1 MTPFYVLRHG
11 QTDWNLNGLMQGRTD
26 IPLNDTG
33 RAQAEAAAAMLDRS
47 EWDVVVSST
56 LGRAR
61 ETAAILAR
69 GLDLPIVGAYDDLV
83 EQDFGAAEGTL
94 VAEID
99 ARWPGRAFPGKEAD
113 AHVGPRGIR
122 ALERIAAEHA
132 GARVLA
138 VAHGTLIRHLLAE
151 MSGHDARHYPRL
163 DNLAISEVRRTDA
176 AWQVVTV
183 GGAPFAEVR
192 EALDAASDLVRLAG

>member
-1 MTPFYVLRHG
+1 MRLALVRHG

-26 IPLNDTG
+26 IPLNATG
-33 RAQAEAAAAMLDRS
+33 RAQAEAAAARLDRA

-61 ETAAILAR
+61 ETAEILAR
-69 GLDLPIVGAYDDLV
+69 GLGLPVAGAYADLI
-83 EQDFGAAEGTL
+83 EQDFGAAEGSL

-99 ARWPGRAFPGKEAD
+99 TRWPGRAFPRKEAD
-113 AHVGPRGIR
+113 EQVGPRGIR
-122 ALERIAAEHA
+122 ALERIAVEHA

-138 VAHGTLIRHLLAE
+138 VAHGTLIRHVLAE

-163 DNLAISEVRRTDA
+163 DNLAVSEVRRTDA

-183 GGAPFAEVR
+183 GGTPFAEVR
-192 EALDAASDLVRLAG
+192 DALDAASDLVRLAG

>member
-1 MTPFYVLRHG
+1 MRLALVRHG

-26 IPLNDTG
+26 IPLNETG
-33 RAQAEAAAAMLDRS
+33 RAQAETAAALLDRAD
-47 EWDVVVSST
+47 WDVVVSST

-61 ETAAILAR
+61 ETAEILAH
-69 GLDLPIVGAYDDLV
+69 GLGLPVAGAYDDLV

-99 ARWPGRAFPGKEAD
+99 VRWPGRAFPRKEAD
-113 AHVGPRGIR
+113 EVVGPRGIR
-122 ALERIAAEHA
+122 GLERIAAEHA

-138 VAHGTLIRHLLAE
+138 VAHGTLIRHVLAE
-151 MSGHDARHYPRL
+151 LSGHDARHYPRL
-163 DNLAISEVRRTDA
+163 DNLAMSEVRRTDA